1 MSEFYRFPRTP
12 HLAWLGDAE
21 PRDDKLL
28 TEEEI
33 KRLLSG
39 PVRVEEKLDGANLGL
54 SVDRDGRLQAQNRGH
69 YLEPRPQG
77 QFSRLPGWLGM
88 HHDALRQA
96 LGDRLILFGEWCAAR
111 HSVSYDV
118 LPDWYLAFDL
128 YDKESG
134 QFWSSERRDRFCA
147 ELGIT
152 VVPTLYGGTASLP
165 ALTGLVGRST
175 SRFGPD
181 TIEGI
186 IIRCDDGDWLSA
198 RAKLV
203 GPDFTQAIDT
213 HWRSRSIV
221 WNRLA
226 A

>member
-28 TEEEI
+28 TDKEV
-33 KRLLSG
+33 KQLLSG
-39 PVRVEEKLDGANLGL
+39 PVRVEEKLDGANLGI
-54 SVDRDGRLQAQNRGH
+54 SVGRDGRLQAQNRSH

-77 QFSRLPGWLGM
+77 QFSRLPGWLAM
-88 HHDALRQA
+88 HYDALRQA
-96 LGDRLILFGEWCAAR
+96 LGERLILFGEWCAAR
-111 HSVSYDV
+111 HSVGYDA

-128 YDKESG
+128 YDKESERFRSG
-134 QFWSSERRDRFCA
+134 ERRDRLCA
-147 ELGIT
+147 ELDIT
-152 VVPTLYGGTASLP
+152 VVPTLSESTTSLP
-165 ALTGLVGRST
+165 ALTGLVEHRT
-175 SRFGPD
+175 SWFGPNA
-181 TIEGI
+181 IEGI
-186 IIRCDDGDWLSA
+186 VIRRDDGDWLSI

-203 GPDFTQAIDT
+203 SPDFTQAMDT

-226 A
+226 K

>member
-1 MSEFYRFPRTP
+1 MSDFYRFPRTP
-12 HLAWLGDAE
+12 HLAWLGTTE

-28 TEEEI
+28 TEDEV

-39 PVRVEEKLDGANLGL
+39 PVRVEEKIDGANLGI
-54 SVDRDGRLQAQNRGH
+54 SVGRDGRLRAQNRGQ
-69 YLEPRPQG
+69 YLEPRPSG
-77 QFSRLPGWLGM
+77 QFSRLAGWLGM
-88 HHDALRQA
+88 YQDVLRQA
-96 LGDRLILFGEWCAAR
+96 LGERLILFGEWCAAR
-111 HSVSYDV
+111 HSVAYDA

-128 YDKESG
+128 YDKEAG
-134 QFWSSERRDRFCA
+134 RFWSGPRRDRFCA
-147 ELGIT
+147 ELGIAL
-152 VVPTLYGGTASLP
+152 VPTLSEGKASLP
-165 ALTGLVGRST
+165 TLTRLVKQGA

-181 TIEGI
+181 SLEGI
-186 IIRCDDGDWLSA
+186 VIRRDAGDWLDT

-221 WNRLA
+221 WNRSA